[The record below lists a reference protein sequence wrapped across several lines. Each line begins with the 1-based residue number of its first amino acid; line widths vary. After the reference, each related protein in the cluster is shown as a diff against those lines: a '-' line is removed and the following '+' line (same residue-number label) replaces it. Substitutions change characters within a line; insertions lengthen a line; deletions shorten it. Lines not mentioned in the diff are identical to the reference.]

1 MRRTNPKNQSGT
13 ISSSRE
19 PYVYA
24 HLQDRTSAK
33 TMFMFL
39 SEIMR
44 VTAVSH
50 LLDFIDNIFCPSRR
64 VNLGH
69 EFPHPLNESG
79 FYRVRHEASPPRP
92 SFKKMQ
98 ATPLMDWNDPSK
110 ANHQEIVFMLRCNK
124 RCSHQNSIVLPYFL
138 CLSQV
143 LRVMCLWPSSEAA
156 YFDSKMNKINL

>member
-1 MRRTNPKNQSGT
+1 MRRTNSKNQSGT

-33 TMFMFL
+33 TMFMLL

-50 LLDFIDNIFCPSRR
+50 LLDFIDNIFCPSRL

-79 FYRVRHEASPPRP
+79 FYRVWHEARPPYP
-92 SFKKMQ
+92 SFKK
-98 ATPLMDWNDPSK
+98 SK
-110 ANHQEIVFMLRCNK
+110 LR
-124 RCSHQNSIVLPYFL
+124 P
-138 CLSQV
+138 
-143 LRVMCLWPSSEAA
+143 W
-156 YFDSKMNKINL
+156 